1 MIDNK
6 EMILR
11 QTFNWDA
18 YAKMDWGGETR
29 KNRIKNQCNEGDLRW
44 LQQVK
49 KIQECCL
56 KWFSMCIEDRKQPQK
71 KNCRLEIQGTMRK
84 PNDWE

>member
-6 EMILR
+6 EMILS

-18 YAKMDWGGETR
+18 YIKMDQGGETR
-29 KNRIKNQCNEGDLRW
+29 KNRIKNQCNGGDLRW

-49 KIQECCL
+49 KKIQKFCL
-56 KWFSMCIEDRKQPQK
+56 KWFSMCIEDRKQHQK
-71 KNCRLEIQGTMRK
+71 KNGRLENTR
-84 PNDWE
+84 NYEET